1 MYWPGLQSLCLCAAI
16 HPPLLFSLQKY
27 PSSSSHRASDVVVH
41 GFLTFKPRPANHN
54 AVTEKPDGTQKL
66 PEEVLNSYL
75 LKTWIYLEDTLYRD
89 HILYAYYSHCGKYL
103 HCTAHRP
110 SFYSLYSPRTHAVL
124 LDRKWMELDQ
134 KCFAKIIKFRFSKLS
149 IFSVFQSHQVD
160 IQGNIQF
167 HVGILSGDNLLIQ

>member
-1 MYWPGLQSLCLCAAI
+1 MCLCAAI

-75 LKTWIYLEDTLYRD
+75 LKTGEFTWRTVCTGITFFTLIIAIVESTFTALLTGR
-89 HILYAYYSHCGKYL
+89 HFIL
-103 HCTAHRP
+103 CT
-110 SFYSLYSPRTHAVL
+110 VL
-124 LDRKWMELDQ
+124 GHT
-134 KCFAKIIKFRFSKLS
+134 LS
-149 IFSVFQSHQVD
+149 CWTENGWNWTRNV
-160 IQGNIQF
+160 
-167 HVGILSGDNLLIQ
+167 LPK